1 LDDGGGMP
9 YGYVIARVGVGAAR
23 DGGGG
28 GMGKRCGS
36 GGCGGDRWAWSSSWR
51 TPRTSSMEVCMA
63 AMLWLSP
70 AMATE
75 VCSWDRRTTGALA
88 PAEWATIAPEVMGA
102 ASEVE
107 GGGDDG
113 RGGAD
118 SGGSEAEGWGPD
130 ISDTRLIGFRILPAI
145 GRRL

>member
-1 LDDGGGMP
+1 
-9 YGYVIARVGVGAAR
+9 
-23 DGGGG
+23 
-28 GMGKRCGS
+28 
-36 GGCGGDRWAWSSSWR
+36 
-51 TPRTSSMEVCMA
+51 MA

-118 SGGSEAEGWGPD
+118 SGGEDAGG
-130 ISDTRLIGFRILPAI
+130 
-145 GRRL
+145 